1 MKRIIALIIVCITV
15 NLFAQTVN
23 TDFKQWIYIDSDNWP
38 NIWGSEMGWTW
49 AQSNEDGMV
58 FWSYED
64 SYWSFLNY
72 NETRYAPLAT
82 EMKNQWMGLNSSE
95 IQWSSDINIG
105 IGMHYYHLSRGAS
118 VVNGDPVVATYT
130 RVSSSKGEFNIFA
143 PPYYVMKLI
152 VNFKLGECS
161 VILYDADG
169 RIHNG
174 AGSCTIWFTSF

>member
-1 MKRIIALIIVCITV
+1 MKRIIALIIVCVTA

-23 TDFKQWIYIDSDNWP
+23 TDFKQWIYIDSNYWP
-38 NIWGSEMGWTW
+38 SIWGSEMGWTW

-82 EMKNQWMGLNSSE
+82 EMKTQWMGLNSTDLDISMTYYDL
-95 IQWSSDINIG
+95 SSQNKGTSTINTQ
-105 IGMHYYHLSRGAS
+105 S
-118 VVNGDPVVATYT
+118 VVATYT
-130 RVSSSKGEFNIFA
+130 RVSFSKGEFNIFT
-143 PPYYVMKLI
+143 PNYVMKLI

-161 VILYDADG
+161 FVYYGADG
-169 RIHNG
+169 SSYNG
-174 AGSCTIWFTSF
+174 AGACTIWFTSF